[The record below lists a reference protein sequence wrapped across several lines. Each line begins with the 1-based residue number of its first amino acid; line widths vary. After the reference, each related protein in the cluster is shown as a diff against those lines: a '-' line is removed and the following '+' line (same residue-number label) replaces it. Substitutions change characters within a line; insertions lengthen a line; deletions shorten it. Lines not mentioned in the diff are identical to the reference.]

1 MDLGAIFLILSG
13 LLLVVIFITRP
24 FMDHRVESA
33 ELLEQI
39 TTDQE
44 DHRRSAWLA
53 ERERILANIQ
63 ELDFDFALGKIPAE
77 DYPPQR
83 EQLVQNGIAVLKK
96 LDELDKEQSNEAAE
110 YRLEE
115 AIAARRAVAS
125 LVGAT
130 GDAETQQPSAR
141 RADAT
146 ARLRLPPSSSD
157 DLEALIAARRQAR
170 QEKSAGFCPQCGKPV
185 MVSDRFCSN
194 CGTPVAVR

>member
-24 FMDHRVESA
+24 FLDRRVESA
-33 ELLEQI
+33 ELFEQI

-44 DHRRSAWLA
+44 DHQRSAWLA

-63 ELDFDFALGKIPAE
+63 ELDFDFALGKIPVE
-77 DYPPQR
+77 DYPAQR
-83 EQLVQNGIAVLKK
+83 EQLVQNGIVALKK
-96 LDELDKEQSNEAAE
+96 LDALDEAQADEAAE
-110 YRLEE
+110 DRLEE
-115 AIAARRAVAS
+115 AIAARRAAFP
-125 LVGAT
+125 LAGAAV
-130 GDAETQQPSAR
+130 DDVTQPPSAR
-141 RADAT
+141 RADET
-146 ARLRLPPSSSD
+146 ARLRLPSGSSD
-157 DLEALIAARRQAR
+157 DLEALIVARRKAR